1 MLDVITFWNQSEE
14 DTNNGTNMGK
24 RNVFYDDN
32 GKEIAVWITANDSLY
47 IEIKDGD
54 IVSHIALS
62 KQDAVLF
69 ILDLYRM
76 KRLLV
81 DEKP

>member
-1 MLDVITFWNQSEE
+1 
-14 DTNNGTNMGK
+14 MGK

-47 IEIKDGD
+47 IEIKDD
-54 IVSHIALS
+54 DKVTSIALT
-62 KQDAVLF
+62 KTDAVLF

-76 KRLLV
+76 KRLMN
-81 DEKP
+81 EKP

>member
-1 MLDVITFWNQSEE
+1 MHKAQQHVNLH
-14 DTNNGTNMGK
+14 TNNGMGK

-54 IVSHIALS
+54 AVSNIALS
-62 KQDAVLF
+62 KVDAVVF

>member
-1 MLDVITFWNQSEE
+1 
-14 DTNNGTNMGK
+14 MGK

-32 GKEIAVWITANDSLY
+32 GKEIAVWITSNDSLY

-54 IVSHIALS
+54 AVSSIALS
-62 KQDAVLF
+62 KVDAVVF

>member
-1 MLDVITFWNQSEE
+1 
-14 DTNNGTNMGK
+14 MGK

-54 IVSHIALS
+54 AVSNIALS
-62 KQDAVLF
+62 KVDAVVF

>member
-1 MLDVITFWNQSEE
+1 
-14 DTNNGTNMGK
+14 MGK
-24 RNVFYDDN
+24 RNVFYDDS
-32 GKEIAVWITANDSLY
+32 GKEIAVWMTINDCLH
-47 IEIKDGD
+47 IEINDEDGKISSID
-54 IVSHIALS
+54 LA

-76 KRLLV
+76 KRSLV